1 MLLIGLY
8 ARNYNICNLYSFCNI
23 SRLSVLNS
31 YSFVLLYNAIKMS
44 FDFNSI
50 QNGVA
55 SIFI

>member
-8 ARNYNICNLYSFCNI
+8 ARNYNICNLYSSCNI

-50 QNGVA
+50 QNGVV